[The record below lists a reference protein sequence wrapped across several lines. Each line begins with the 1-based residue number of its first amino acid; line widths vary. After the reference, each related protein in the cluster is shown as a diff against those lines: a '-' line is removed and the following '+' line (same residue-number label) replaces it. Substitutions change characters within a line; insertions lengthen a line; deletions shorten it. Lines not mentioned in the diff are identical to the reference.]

1 MISAQGELI
10 INRRISASINLPYV
24 NWEFN
29 LFQLFNVFN
38 LPLQRTKTAVYKFS
52 GKLYA
57 RSLFKRCTELWRIF
71 CPNVFGFNAIVTKP
85 FRGSLT
91 FKENRF
97 QWKICHLTKLLG
109 INFHSYKKYAKLISE
124 KPLKQ
129 KLTRKLFRKNC
140 SNRTSHQ
147 FDFSGQFK
155 NSILWKARRSASHL
169 VMLDDCVQ
177 ERIYE
182 TERKS

>member
-52 GKLYA
+52 GKQYA
-57 RSLFKRCTELWRIF
+57 RGLFKRCTELWRIF
-71 CPNVFGFNAIVTKP
+71 CPNVFGFNAIATKP

-97 QWKICHLTKLLG
+97 QWKICHLTKRLG

-129 KLTRKLFRKNC
+129 KLTRKLFRTNC

-169 VMLDDCVQ
+169 VTLDDCVQ

>member
-1 MISAQGELI
+1 MISALGELI

-52 GKLYA
+52 GKQYA
-57 RSLFKRCTELWRIF
+57 RGLFKRCTELWRIF
-71 CPNVFGFNAIVTKP
+71 CPNVFGFNAIATKP

-109 INFHSYKKYAKLISE
+109 INFHSYKKYAKLISG

-129 KLTRKLFRKNC
+129 KLTRKLFRSQLLTCLTWFEILKTNC

-155 NSILWKARRSASHL
+155 NSIL
-169 VMLDDCVQ
+169 
-177 ERIYE
+177 
-182 TERKS
+182 